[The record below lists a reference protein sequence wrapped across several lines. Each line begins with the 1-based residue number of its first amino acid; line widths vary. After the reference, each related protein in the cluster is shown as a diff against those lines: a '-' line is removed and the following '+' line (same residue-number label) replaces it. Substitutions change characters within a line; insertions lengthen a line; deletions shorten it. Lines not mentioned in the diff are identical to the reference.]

1 MKTKRR
7 RMRRMLRNVI
17 SDYRNCMWP
26 ILLVLVCLSH
36 VSADDSIIVRDA
48 WMLEAPPNARV
59 IAGYMTIE
67 NKTAKSRTLIN
78 VSSDKFKRIE
88 VHRTEMHG
96 DVMRMVPQEKLE
108 IPAKGEVSL
117 KPGNYH
123 LMLIGPES
131 VPKEGEVVN
140 LELQF
145 DNGYTKNINLTVR
158 AAKRG
163 RINR

>member
-1 MKTKRR
+1 M
-7 RMRRMLRNVI
+7 I
-17 SDYRNCMWP
+17 SDYRNYMLP

-36 VSADDSIIVRDA
+36 VSADNSIIIRDA

-67 NKTAKSRTLIN
+67 NKTSKSITLIG
-78 VSSDKFKRIE
+78 VSSEQFERIE
-88 VHRTEMHG
+88 VHRTEMRG

-117 KPGNYH
+117 KPGSYH

-158 AAKRG
+158 SAKSG
-163 RINR
+163 SINR